1 MIAPFE
7 VATSKGALRAAWA
20 HVKERAGAPGFDGV
34 TIGRFES
41 ALGNNLER
49 LRVELRTGTY
59 EPSPYRRVVV
69 PKRSGGSRSLAIPTV
84 ADRVAQTAVARAIR
98 PILEAEFEPS
108 SYGYRRGRSAR
119 MAVERL
125 QALRA
130 EGYRFVVDADID
142 EFFDE
147 VDHEILLRR
156 LQQSVS
162 SPEVVALTRA
172 WLRTE
177 SRRGALVWRPRKGLP
192 QGAPISPILA
202 NLYLDAFD
210 EGLRGEGLQ
219 LVRFADDFVILA
231 RRRTGSWRALATAGR
246 LLGGLKL
253 RLDAGKT
260 RLTSFEEGFTYLG
273 TLFVGSLVFRGR
285 RGGDREILD

>member
-1 MIAPFE
+1 
-7 VATSKGALRAAWA
+7 
-20 HVKERAGAPGFDGV
+20 
-34 TIGRFES
+34 
-41 ALGNNLER
+41 
-49 LRVELRTGTY
+49 
-59 EPSPYRRVVV
+59 VVV